1 MFLQPTQQEELR
13 RVGVAPLEVVRQMAD
28 EDLTVVDPNRTGPIV
43 IPRTR
48 FDGWKRAQRPPTA
61 PGVAVIERNDRPATG
76 DETESNPS
84 QETRPG
90 DARHA
95 F

>member
-1 MFLQPTQQEELR
+1 M
-13 RVGVAPLEVVRQMAD
+13 APLEVVREMAD

-48 FDGWKRAQRPPTA
+48 IDAWKRAQRPPIA
-61 PGVAVIERNDRPATG
+61 PVAAVIERNDRPATG

-84 QETRPG
+84 QKN
-90 DARHA
+90 
-95 F
+95 

>member
-1 MFLQPTQQEELR
+1 M
-13 RVGVAPLEVVRQMAD
+13 APLEVVRKVVD

-48 FDGWKRAQRPPTA
+48 VDAWKRAQRPPTA
-61 PGVAVIERNDRPATG
+61 PGVAVTERNDRPATG

-84 QETRPG
+84 QK
-90 DARHA
+90 H
-95 F
+95 